1 MSSTPVCGRR
11 ISGSSPGTLQNSKAA
26 SAAVAA
32 AASATAAVAVAAAAS
47 AASAAAA
54 AVTVS
59 AAKAEKKGYTKKCW
73 LKCGILASSAPS
85 RT

>member
-11 ISGSSPGTLQNSKAA
+11 ISGSSPGTLQSSKAA

-32 AASATAAVAVAAAAS
+32 AASAAAAVAVAAAAS
-47 AASAAAA
+47 AASA

-73 LKCGILASSAPS
+73 LKSGILASSAPS